1 MFLLDQNMK
10 KLLTS
15 LMNYEDLRIDSG
27 DFSRENTVFLGGISN
42 VSPVFQTNTYK
53 SVLWTQLSSQPNPR

>member
-1 MFLLDQNMK
+1 
-10 KLLTS
+10 
-15 LMNYEDLRIDSG
+15 MNYEDLRIDSG